1 MKKLKWLVLLIFL
14 FPISV
19 FADTEMVLVNC
30 PNKIKADKEFTCTI
44 TATSEYDVYSVEME
58 YVLPDYIEQVNSTV
72 SADWQGSNINNKFY
86 VYTNVPKK
94 VSFDIGTLTL
104 KSNKDL
110 ESLNINVVELI
121 YSDSDFQDHIIIK
134 KDNVNNVVNESKKEV
149 EKKNNNFKYVI
160 IIMIIGAIV
169 VVILTYYIR
178 SGKNEK

>member
-1 MKKLKWLVLLIFL
+1 MKKLKWLILLIFL

-19 FADTEMVLVNC
+19 FADTETVLVNC
-30 PNKIKADKEFTCTI
+30 PDKIKKDTEFTCTI

-58 YVLPDYIEQVNSTV
+58 YVLPDNIEQINSTI
-72 SADWQGSNINNKFY
+72 SDIWQGSNVNNKFY

-94 VSFDIGTLTL
+94 ISFDIGTLTL
-104 KSNKDL
+104 KSSENL
-110 ESLNINVVELI
+110 ESLDIKVVELI
-121 YSDSDFQDHIIIK
+121 YSDSEFQEHIIIE
-134 KDNVNNVVNESKKEV
+134 KDNVNNVVNEPKKEV